1 VRKTLATEEFA
12 KLFTPDEANELIPRL
27 EALVRKLQANAA
39 QARSRAAEAGP
50 SADLEQ
56 LSRSDPV
63 IRSAMREM
71 SKIAE
76 EIQDL
81 GCFLKDIDLGLVD
94 FPGEVNGDTVFLCW
108 QYGESRLVAWHPIDA
123 GFGSRKPLPGGPKV
137 YLN

>member
-1 VRKTLATEEFA
+1 MATDEFA
-12 KLFTPDEANELIPRL
+12 KLFTADEANQLIPRL

-39 QARSRAAEAGP
+39 RARARAAEAGP

-56 LSRSDPV
+56 LSRSDPQL
-63 IRSAMREM
+63 RTAMREM

-94 FPGEVNGDTVFLCW
+94 FPGEINGETIFLCW
-108 QYGESRLVAWHPIDA
+108 QYGEPRLVAWHPIDE
-123 GFGSRKPLPGGPKV
+123 GFSSRRPLPGGHKV